1 MVDPKKKKNVG
12 QYARMRGSVKH
23 PVNTHPGNHLY
34 SVGSSSLGPKDLDS
48 VLPKN
53 TIKLTCFPRSVK
65 TQPEP
70 PTFSSS
76 SLETTDAMALNLD
89 QHAKLV
95 IEISQPR
102 VLQSFR
108 SLTSL
113 RSSSSGTQPRD
124 RVIRHAISQP
134 NLLQRSSSSV
144 LGLRRSASPD
154 SMSFG
159 SSKKRRADSVC
170 GGGRDMDDMSTKMT
184 SSSSVAATAAAAVVA
199 AAAASAAAS
208 SNSSSS
214 GSNLQLIGTDYSST
228 KEPLGLGLS
237 SSASS
242 SPAIEA
248 LAVARASSYVPLE
261 EQKELGID
269 YSLFTR
275 VETAGWRILIPPNV
289 TAAFR
294 SEDFGL
300 VLKPKGGEGV
310 EVEEVAVEGEQEVGH
325 SEAMTNEEDIEHVQ
339 GDVVQTEASM
349 DAGQDVMGDGGSHK
363 EVQVSS
369 AVDVDVTPAGSV
381 AEGMEIEEE
390 MDELEDD

>member
-1 MVDPKKKKNVG
+1 
-12 QYARMRGSVKH
+12 MRSIKH
-23 PVNTHPGNHLY
+23 PANNRIQGNHLY
-34 SVGSSSLGPKDLDS
+34 NIPSSSSPKDLDS

-53 TIKLTCFPRSVK
+53 TIKLTCFPSSVK
-65 TQPEP
+65 SQPDP
-70 PTFSSS
+70 SPSTTS

-89 QHAKLV
+89 QNSKLV

-102 VLQSFR
+102 LLQSFR

-113 RSSSSGTQPRD
+113 RSTSQPRD
-124 RVIRHAISQP
+124 RVVRHAISHP
-134 NLLQRSSSSV
+134 DLLQRSASSI

-159 SSKKRRADSVC
+159 SSKKRRADSVFD
-170 GGGRDMDDMSTKMT
+170 GVRDMDDMAPAMSKMG
-184 SSSSVAATAAAAVVA
+184 SSSSAAATAAAAVVA

-208 SNSSSS
+208 SN
-214 GSNLQLIGTDYSST
+214 GSHLQLIGTDYASS
-228 KEPLGLGLS
+228 KENLGLGLTS

-289 TAAFR
+289 VASFR

-300 VLKPKGGEGV
+300 LLKPKGGE
-310 EVEEVAVEGEQEVGH
+310 EEKEGLQQLDVMDQVTDGDDKGIEAIRELEGEVKAMVVVQ
-325 SEAMTNEEDIEHVQ
+325 EAMEE
-339 GDVVQTEASM
+339 S
-349 DAGQDVMGDGGSHK
+349 
-363 EVQVSS
+363 SS
-369 AVDVDVTPAGSV
+369 AVSCTQGGEVDVVVLAPAGS